1 MLYLSANVDKSITIC
16 KWWMTFDDR
25 KDPGTEHA
33 TLIQSIIDIQLQAEV
48 LYNYRYMYYVWQ
60 RS

>member
-1 MLYLSANVDKSITIC
+1 
-16 KWWMTFDDR
+16 MTFDDR